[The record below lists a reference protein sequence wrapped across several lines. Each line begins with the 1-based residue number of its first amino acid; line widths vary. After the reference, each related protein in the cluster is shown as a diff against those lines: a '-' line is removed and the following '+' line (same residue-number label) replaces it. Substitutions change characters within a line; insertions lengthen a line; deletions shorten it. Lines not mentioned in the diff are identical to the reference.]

1 MVLVADEEVAH
12 HERLEAKTRGG
23 CAALDT
29 RAAAQVAARL
39 LPRHGLVAAQ
49 NLVAVENGVDDAE
62 RRLARRPLRV
72 RLRPPREVEPGQQA
86 LVRRAPGGLRE
97 RARTIKTRAA
107 AA

>member
-62 RRLARRPLRV
+62 GRLACRRPLNAHLAPHGSQV
-72 RLRPPREVEPGQQA
+72 GMKPGWGPVSIA
-86 LVRRAPGGLRE
+86 TSRRHLMR
-97 RARTIKTRAA
+97 
-107 AA
+107 